1 MTSPISPE
9 AVCPACATA
18 GTGRFCANCGSS
30 LEGAI
35 CSGCQAPLTPGAK
48 FCHRCGTAAGGT
60 APAVNPRS
68 APGSGVANS
77 LPWIVAAI
85 ALVVLLAF
93 LGGNRF
99 NAAKGSTL
107 DAPQNALP
115 QAGLDDRGLQPGP
128 QGDAP
133 VRGPDISQ
141 LSPQER
147 AERLFNRVMSLNS
160 QGKNDSVQFFAP
172 MAIEA
177 YRLLT
182 PLDADQRYDMG
193 RIAEVAGALPL
204 AGAQADTILQRSPSH
219 LLGLIL
225 GARIATLTSNST
237 ARKSYE
243 ARLLAVHESE
253 SARRL
258 PEYIRHEDDIT
269 NAIATARGAAG
280 VTR

>member
-1 MTSPISPE
+1 MTSPPSPE
-9 AVCPACATA
+9 AVCPTCSTP

-30 LEGAI
+30 LEGAT
-35 CSGCQAPLTPGAK
+35 CAGCEAPLTPGAK
-48 FCHRCGTAAGGT
+48 FCHRCGIAAG
-60 APAVNPRS
+60 APASS
-68 APGSGVANS
+68 ADRLPTPSGGVAGS

-99 NAAKGSTL
+99 NAARGSTL

-115 QAGLDDRGLQPGP
+115 QAGLDDRSAPPGP
-128 QGDAP
+128 QGAAP
-133 VRGPDISQ
+133 LRGPDISQ

-147 AERLFNRVMSLNS
+147 ADRLFNRVMSLNS
-160 QGKNDSVQFFAP
+160 EGKSDSVQFFAP
-172 MAIEA
+172 MALEA

-204 AGAQADTILQRSPSH
+204 AGAQADTILQRNPTH

-225 GARIATLTSNST
+225 GARIATLTNNST

-243 ARLLAVHESE
+243 ARLLATFDTE
-253 SARRL
+253 SAKRL
-258 PEYIRHEDDIT
+258 PEYLRHEDDIT
-269 NAIATARGAAG
+269 NAVATARRAGGA
-280 VTR
+280 TR